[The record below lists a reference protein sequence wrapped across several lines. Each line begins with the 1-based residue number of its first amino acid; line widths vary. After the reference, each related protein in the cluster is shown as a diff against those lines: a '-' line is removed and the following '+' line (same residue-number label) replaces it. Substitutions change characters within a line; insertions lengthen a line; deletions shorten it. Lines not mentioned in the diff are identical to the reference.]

1 MTEVEKLEA
10 YEKSKKQNAAMR
22 KFFNAGWG
30 KLAAKCE
37 GDQTNVESQGDQ
49 LEQKDPRVDVDRL

>member
-22 KFFNAGWG
+22 SFFNNAWR
-30 KLAAKCE
+30 KPVVKCE
-37 GDQTNVESQGDQ
+37 ADETSVESQGDK
-49 LEQKDPRVDVDRL
+49 LEQKDPRVDVDRI